1 MIARDR
7 VAAATDRHD
16 RKNLKIVPW
25 MTLMKLMTRIASV
38 QLFCRLLA
46 VLLVAQQLCLV
57 SPAQTGAP
65 PENVLTESAASKLL
79 NQVAEGLHGHS
90 PRKMLGA
97 FDLSRMNGGPVF
109 KEQITAFF
117 NQYESI
123 RVHFKLV
130 EVNDNTAT
138 VNAEMD
144 QTPRSAITPPQHK
157 SMELQFTAEK
167 EADGWKFVDVRPRG
181 FFN

>member
-1 MIARDR
+1 MSSI
-7 VAAATDRHD
+7 
-16 RKNLKIVPW
+16 K
-25 MTLMKLMTRIASV
+25 
-38 QLFCRLLA
+38 
-46 VLLVAQQLCLV
+46 LVAGILISLLLLLS
-57 SPAQTGAP
+57 SPSLQISRAQSQDLAD
-65 PENVLTESAASKLL
+65 VFTESAASKLL

-90 PRKMLGA
+90 SRKMLGA
-97 FDLSRMNGGPVF
+97 FDLSRMNGGAVF

-130 EVNDNTAT
+130 EVNDNIAII
-138 VNAEMD
+138 NAEMD

-167 EADGWKFVDVRPRG
+167 EANGWKFVDVRPRG
-181 FFN
+181 FFL